1 MSAPRCALAFQLGN
15 HTSHGLRADLV
26 CGAVLAQTCACHVVH
41 DMHMSHY
48 NMHMSCM
55 YMHVVWCKGMR
66 ACPAEGSRAERL

>member
-26 CGAVLAQTCACHVVH
+26 CGAVLADRHVH
-41 DMHMSHY
+41 DMH
-48 NMHMSCM
+48 M